1 MGMSKSVDRIPSLLQ
16 SQALNTTKLC
26 EVLIN
31 NHSGKFP
38 GFAKTLAKIALRLL
52 ILSAF
57 RVTVDFPHKTESN
70 LVLLITICKAA

>member
-1 MGMSKSVDRIPSLLQ
+1 MTLCMVIYMGMSKSVDRIPSTGKFLLQ

-38 GFAKTLAKIALRLL
+38 GFAKTLA
-52 ILSAF
+52 
-57 RVTVDFPHKTESN
+57 
-70 LVLLITICKAA
+70 